1 MEAERVAAQ
10 LRLMADQLDRL
21 ADQILDHMNTSM

>member
-10 LRLMADQLDRL
+10 LRLMPDQLDRL
-21 ADQILDHMNTSM
+21 ADQILDHTNMSM